1 MGHECKE
8 MVGFDNVAEVAVRDV
23 NMSRSTGFDAKR
35 LTSRR
40 PGAAGFGH
48 GNGIE
53 NRR

>member
-1 MGHECKE
+1 MSP
-8 MVGFDNVAEVAVRDV
+8 EVAVRDV
-23 NMSRSTGFDAKR
+23 NMSRSTVLTPKR

-40 PGAAGFGH
+40 SGAAGLGH